1 MRIDVITLFPGM
13 FTGPFA
19 ESIVARA
26 IAAGIVD
33 LRIHNLRDWARDRH
47 RTVDDAPYGG
57 GAGMVLKPEPLFA
70 AIEALRGDDGH
81 VILLTPQ
88 GQVFRQ
94 SIAAEL
100 ARYPHLVLV
109 CGHYEGVDERVR
121 EHAVDRELSIGDYV
135 LSGGE
140 LPAMVVIDAVVR
152 LLPGALG
159 SPESTLEE
167 SHASGLL
174 EYPHYTR
181 PVEFRGWRVPEV
193 LLSGNHAAIAAWRRE
208 QALARTRER
217 RPDLYAALPAAV
229 REPAPP
235 RRGRQRAQAA
245 AAENAGP
252 PTAPAPQP
260 EEHVTAAPA
269 PLPEEDV
276 ATATGIQSCP
286 PEPREESA

>member
-13 FTGPFA
+13 FAGPFA

-167 SHASGLL
+167 SHTSGLL

-217 RPDLYAALPAAV
+217 RPDLYAALPESV
-229 REPAPP
+229 RQPAPP
-235 RRGRQRAQAA
+235 RGARRRAA
-245 AAENAGP
+245 AAAGAEAD
-252 PTAPAPQP
+252 TLDRR
-260 EEHVTAAPA
+260 EEHP
-269 PLPEEDV
+269 
-276 ATATGIQSCP
+276 
-286 PEPREESA
+286 